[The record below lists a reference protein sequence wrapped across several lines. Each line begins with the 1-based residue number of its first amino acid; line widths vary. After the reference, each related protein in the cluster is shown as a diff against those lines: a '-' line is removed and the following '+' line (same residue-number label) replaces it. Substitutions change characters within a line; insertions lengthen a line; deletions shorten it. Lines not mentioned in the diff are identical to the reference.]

1 VVGLFSLGVGNRV
14 KLGNCCR
21 GVLPTRS
28 GNWGQEGAAGA
39 RQSGRARY
47 MCMHCTC
54 TVHAAAVGRRRGGG
68 ERGGTEVFSI
78 KTEGEGGGGGVGWR
92 GE

>member
-54 TVHAAAVGRRRGGG
+54 TVHAAAVGRREGGG
-68 ERGGTEVFSI
+68 EERVTQILEVN
-78 KTEGEGGGGGVGWR
+78 T
-92 GE
+92 

>member
-14 KLGNCCR
+14 KLGDSCR

-28 GNWGQEGAAGA
+28 WKRGQEGAAGA

-54 TVHAAAVGRRRGGG
+54 TVHAPAVGRRKGGGG
-68 ERGGTEVFSI
+68 EGDTDS
-78 KTEGEGGGGGVGWR
+78 
-92 GE
+92 